1 METKGTKRKAKRRAA
16 ELVGYARLSRWGNSH
31 VVALPKNVRDA
42 LQLEVGQYLRLSTDG
57 TRLVVVKAA

>member
-1 METKGTKRKAKRRAA
+1 METKETKRKPKG
-16 ELVGYARLSRWGNSH
+16 EIVGYARFSRYGNSH
-31 VVALPKNVRDA
+31 VVTVPKSLRDA